1 MQLTNWFRWPTVLL
15 TTESDSMITCK
26 ECVKVD
32 GVFQSCLN
40 DLEKA
45 WDNIGYDYVFNIY
58 CPQCGKPLE
67 VTA

>member
-1 MQLTNWFRWPTVLL
+1 MRHSNKRRRGGEGV
-15 TTESDSMITCK
+15 ITCRK
-26 ECVKVD
+26 CVKD
-32 GVFQSCLN
+32 DPVFQSCLN

-67 VTA
+67 VTV